1 MDCVVVWF
9 CFNSSVNF
17 VKHFCWLVIINKG
30 CETNRKNVAE
40 AAWKEKCKF
49 GWKLSGPQRKQK
61 AQATCLRDF
70 KKATVTELKGE
81 KDRIRCLFWIL
92 ARKLSNGAACVC
104 NLGGWGG
111 GGVGG
116 RRRSFLWDELNYY
129 LGRPYFSWVR
139 LLGHQ
144 RRTCVRVELSCKVI
158 KSAKHFKVAVG
169 SLLCGNPLI
178 TDDSLCSDK
187 QLNILIFN
195 E

>member
-1 MDCVVVWF
+1 MVGWRSSIYGSTWTLQSVTRTSSIKPSILRIAGHTPRVNRFHPSSETGVKGFFFYFVDCVVLVWF

-92 ARKLSNGAACVC
+92 ARKLSNRTAGVC
-104 NLGGWGG
+104 NFGG
-111 GGVGG
+111 G
-116 RRRSFLWDELNYY
+116 
-129 LGRPYFSWVR
+129 
-139 LLGHQ
+139 
-144 RRTCVRVELSCKVI
+144 
-158 KSAKHFKVAVG
+158 
-169 SLLCGNPLI
+169 
-178 TDDSLCSDK
+178 
-187 QLNILIFN
+187 
-195 E
+195 